1 MAQKIQIDEFL
12 KLAETLAVIDV
23 RSPGEFEQGHIP
35 GAQSLPLFTNDERAL
50 VGTRYKQAGRDFA
63 IQLGLELVGPKLADF
78 THQARRLAKGN
89 KLLVHCWRGGMRS
102 SSMAWLF
109 ELIGLKVWVLEGG
122 YKAYRAHIREQFNV
136 EISIRIVGG
145 YTGSGKTEILKEIK
159 NQGAQFIDL
168 EGIAHH
174 KGSAFGTIGQ
184 LPQPTNEQFE
194 NNLALEWSKLNKNEA
209 VWLEDESV
217 TMGQCG
223 IPFPLFKRMREAIVY
238 KVIVPKKIR
247 EQRLVNEYVTE
258 DVSELSKALER
269 IPKKLGG
276 LRYQQAVEA
285 LEMKQFDL
293 VADISLQYYDKAY
306 EFGISKREP
315 RTIIDVP
322 VENDNP
328 TETAK
333 LILEL
338 DASRQV

>member
-1 MAQKIQIDEFL
+1 MAQKIQVNEFL
-12 KLAETLAVIDV
+12 QRAENLAIIDV
-23 RSPGEFEQGHIP
+23 RSPDEFAQGHIP
-35 GAQSLPLFTNDERAL
+35 SAHSLPLFTNDERAL

-63 IQLGLELVGPKLADF
+63 IQLGLELVGPKLVDF

-109 ELIGLKVWVLEGG
+109 ELIGIKVWVLEGG
-122 YKAYRAHIREQFNV
+122 YKAYRAYIREQFNV
-136 EISIRIVGG
+136 EIPIRIVGG

-194 NNLALEWSKLNKNEA
+194 NNLALEWSKLEIDKTL
-209 VWLEDESV
+209 WLEDESV

-223 IPFPLFKRMREAIVY
+223 IPFPLFKRMREALVY

-269 IPKKLGG
+269 ISKKLGG

-293 VADISLQYYDKAY
+293 VADMSLQYYDKAY

-315 RTIIDVP
+315 KTIIDVP

-333 LILEL
+333 LLLLLE
-338 DASRQV
+338 SQKSQ

>member
-269 IPKKLGG
+269 ISKKLGG